1 MNNGQYS
8 ASVCA
13 VSRGRPLASAT
24 LVGWILGLRFAFIAL
39 AVVLAGCATRDLAP
53 EEAPPVH
60 VAESTWW
67 QVDSDIGAASLA
79 AKGTARSYAV
89 AAMERWRERVY
100 DLTEADF
107 IPWFTGYWTQQRLA
121 IKVAW
126 YKLGGSDGV
135 DPAMQQLARYLQA
148 QYHERVLGP
157 VAEEVNPDTVRVQ
170 ATNLYVQRLGQ
181 SLRDLPLRHG
191 VPLDPFEKRLAGIP
205 AIALSASPDHNA
217 SLFQVVNVDSVT
229 NLPAYAALLAYLRK
243 EAGGEGTALSDARIS
258 PVAKRAG
265 EKLATRIV
273 ASGGATAA
281 AAAVG
286 GVAGLV
292 ISLGA
297 VGIGAIAH
305 SNDQPEM
312 AAQVRESLDAAAD
325 EMWLVLTEDPVV
337 GVMAGVNHISAQVEG
352 SVAASLSLPVTEG
365 PPIGEAFLVDEPITP
380 DEEVGNN
387 KQGQQYDYDA
397 LEGFGVVDE

>member
-89 AAMERWRERVY
+89 AGMERWRERVY

-107 IPWFTGYWTQQRLA
+107 IPWFTGYWTQQWLA

-135 DPAMQQLARYLQA
+135 DPAVQQLARYLQE
-148 QYHERVLGP
+148 Q
-157 VAEEVNPDTVRVQ
+157 
-170 ATNLYVQRLGQ
+170 
-181 SLRDLPLRHG
+181 
-191 VPLDPFEKRLAGIP
+191 
-205 AIALSASPDHNA
+205 
-217 SLFQVVNVDSVT
+217 
-229 NLPAYAALLAYLRK
+229 
-243 EAGGEGTALSDARIS
+243 
-258 PVAKRAG
+258 
-265 EKLATRIV
+265 
-273 ASGGATAA
+273 
-281 AAAVG
+281 
-286 GVAGLV
+286 
-292 ISLGA
+292 
-297 VGIGAIAH
+297 
-305 SNDQPEM
+305 
-312 AAQVRESLDAAAD
+312 
-325 EMWLVLTEDPVV
+325 
-337 GVMAGVNHISAQVEG
+337 
-352 SVAASLSLPVTEG
+352 
-365 PPIGEAFLVDEPITP
+365 
-380 DEEVGNN
+380 
-387 KQGQQYDYDA
+387 
-397 LEGFGVVDE
+397 